1 MSSLPLYGYRGG
13 ERNKGQGHKRNG
25 AVYVGRAWDRMT
37 WGVKSHG
44 EKGAG
49 RSQQGGEQGP
59 DMKTNLTHL
68 PRIPALSATINTFT
82 LFVLISREM
91 SPLMSSIGR
100 KRQIKE
106 CAFPIEPL
114 IQMNQLL
121 LSIYIKE
128 NER

>member
-1 MSSLPLYGYRGG
+1 MYGCRGV
-13 ERNKGQGHKRNG
+13 ERNKGQGHRRTG

-37 WGVKSHG
+37 RGVKSHG

-49 RSQQGGEQGP
+49 RSQQGGKEQGP

-68 PRIPALSATINTFT
+68 PRIPAPSATINTFT
-82 LFVLISREM
+82 FFVLISREM
-91 SPLMSSIGR
+91 SPLMSSTGR
-100 KRQIKE
+100 KRQIKV
-106 CAFPIEPL
+106 CAFPIESL
-114 IQMNQLL
+114 IQMNKLL